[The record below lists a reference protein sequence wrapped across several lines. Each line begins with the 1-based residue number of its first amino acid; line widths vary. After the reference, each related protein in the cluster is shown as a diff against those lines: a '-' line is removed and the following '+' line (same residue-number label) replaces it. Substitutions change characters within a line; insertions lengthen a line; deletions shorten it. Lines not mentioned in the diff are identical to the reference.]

1 MFLKPFQIFHLGQS
15 LVSGFLLRLDCGR
28 PEGRSKQV
36 SSFNCN
42 LCESI
47 YSFYTDYT
55 LWREEKRRAYIW
67 SKSSHYSR
75 LAAHHSH
82 PSSLEQL
89 SFSSLGS
96 VCVSQTM
103 TCCFLLSAAETFVK
117 VWLWTSSHQYT
128 AAEAFLGGG
137 GLNLSP
143 YSKFM
148 IDVMSRN
155 LICLENHKLIKTYKS
170 PPMWKAILYIWFM
183 LPHTHTHTR
192 FCHCK
197 CASAASLWPP
207 VSTVILLTPVSAA
220 LPLISPALLSITL

>member
-1 MFLKPFQIFHLGQS
+1 MNLYI
-15 LVSGFLLRLDCGR
+15 VS
-28 PEGRSKQV
+28 
-36 SSFNCN
+36 
-42 LCESI
+42 
-47 YSFYTDYT
+47 TDYT

-103 TCCFLLSAAETFVK
+103 TCCLLLSAAETFVK
-117 VWLWTSSHQYT
+117 VWLWTPFIKPSIHCSWSI
-128 AAEAFLGGG
+128 FGRR
-137 GLNLSP
+137 LNLSP

-170 PPMWKAILYIWFM
+170 PPHVESNLVYLVHVA
-183 LPHTHTHTR
+183 THTHTSTR
-192 FCHCK
+192 ALWFCHCK